1 MVIVLLPNNYTQE
14 ECREL
19 ENVFHS
25 NSLNDVE
32 QYESLKFFQ
41 FLQYF
46 NRTWLTD
53 AVRQKFPDEKDCRN
67 DVMAST
73 DAIKDCK
80 VYSERINLNVL
91 GQDNVIIQFK
101 IRKIT
106 QLRKLMYAYCENTG
120 LAYNSVRFRF
130 EGQPVNEID
139 TPASLNLEEGDIIE
153 VFQQQTGGCKMLL

>member
-1 MVIVLLPNNYTQE
+1 MDFERVSINAIRLEFTGTRIVG
-14 ECREL
+14 CW
-19 ENVFHS
+19 FHS
-25 NSLNDVE
+25 SHCLWRQIQELD
-32 QYESLKFFQ
+32 
-41 FLQYF
+41 
-46 NRTWLTD
+46 T
-53 AVRQKFPDEKDCRN
+53 VRQKFPDEKDCRN

-106 QLRKLMYAYCENTG
+106 RLRKLMYAYCENTG